1 MSCQIQAVLQYILVS
16 DKIISYTG
24 HLQPFLL
31 MEIVIYYFHNYFINN
46 FFSQEDA
53 DKPDV
58 TLKDSWKFE
67 KSGNEFRFDFGKS
80 ES

>member
-1 MSCQIQAVLQYILVS
+1 
-16 DKIISYTG
+16 
-24 HLQPFLL
+24 